1 MLRYRKNGNVTL
13 CCRNFCELSAHFTQ
27 HSGSIQAAFR
37 DGYHF
42 RRTLHACAQMPPF
55 LASSS
60 ARPQAA
66 ALRDIRDA
74 RVARVRDMRP
84 EQSDPAQPMAVLGIQ
99 GRGKQRR
106 KAQRKLH

>member
-1 MLRYRKNGNVTL
+1 MQQ
-13 CCRNFCELSAHFTQ
+13 LSE
-27 HSGSIQAAFR
+27 AFR
-37 DGYHF
+37 RYQGGTQGSVPVPADA
-42 RRTLHACAQMPPF
+42 ACAQMPPF